1 MSSENRREDFTHGQ
15 QTADMSVGRQR
26 ERTSMAVVEAISDE
40 LGVGPMEIDPLAT
53 TIDPDAL
60 DRLFES
66 VSGEVTFTHAGV
78 RVAVSKEGVH
88 VVR

>member
-1 MSSENRREDFTHGQ
+1 
-15 QTADMSVGRQR
+15 
-26 ERTSMAVVEAISDE
+26 
-40 LGVGPMEIDPLAT
+40 MEIDPLAT